1 MRTKMRIKGYRAGRI
16 PSNTFSLEKK
26 TKPLQGLRGRGQ
38 SPTVL
43 KETGS
48 KGKISE

>member
-16 PSNTFSLEKK
+16 PRAC
-26 TKPLQGLRGRGQ
+26 GVVGQ